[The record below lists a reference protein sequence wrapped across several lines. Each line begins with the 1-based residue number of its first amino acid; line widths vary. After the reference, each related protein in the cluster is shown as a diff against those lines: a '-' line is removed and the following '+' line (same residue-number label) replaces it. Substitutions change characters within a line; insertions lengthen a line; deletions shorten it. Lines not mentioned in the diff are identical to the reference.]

1 MDSYSNPDPS
11 QEIVQSTS
19 RNRLKGIFDYFLIIR
34 DRWLLSAALSLP
46 ITLGHVYTEY
56 QQPNIY
62 QSSSSFRL
70 IPPPAILNMQRVER
84 DSQLGELVRKHNDGL
99 KSQELRVRILNHI
112 KENKSHKSTMLAP
125 YVHDDEQLPDI
136 ASIVNYSVTVSGEGR
151 PVFTITATGRSSASV
166 QLVANLAQQEYEN
179 SHNKEAGKV
188 VEDARVILEKLLS
201 KSQEQESK
209 ILEEMSR
216 YKRENDLPFVE
227 DTRLDNASRKSNY
240 HSEITK
246 AKVEKV
252 RINSLLR
259 QIIQI
264 QASINSRSENV
275 SSGDDVNAN
284 IDTIKEYFK
293 IDAIESFGNVPA
305 LQTRLFDLEQ
315 TRQLYEKKQTCG
327 GYLSNHP
334 KMIENARQIQDVE
347 RILQLEVKASIEDL
361 KDKYHQ
367 LEAQEQEFLA
377 AMNTVQSESVMLGEM
392 ETRLS
397 ELDRKL
403 QIQRGSTDTI
413 QRRLQD
419 VVIQIALP
427 REQNDPLHIMNIAYP
442 GTQISPNFP
451 EIHKKGGMIFG
462 ILFILI
468 PICLEFIDN
477 RIKSPWDIEVF
488 LGKDLIAGIPKISE
502 VKESE
507 RPLIVG
513 NELDDGLTEAF
524 RSMYSRIQMNSKTDY
539 PKTILITS
547 AIPSEGKSLL
557 AANLAYSC
565 ANHGRKTILIDFD
578 LRRPGLHKFCGVNND
593 RGLLTLIN
601 ETVANP
607 SPKYDFWDSGTL
619 VEIYP
624 NLLILPSG
632 GKTRAATEMLEK
644 PEFDKM
650 LFSLRQNAE
659 IIIIDSPPIGLF
671 PDSLAMA
678 RKVDEVIFVTR
689 YGKVA
694 RKVAKNLIESLEET
708 GANVLGVV
716 LNDLPEKKTPG
727 YYYSGYY
734 GYGYFRYKYYNKY
747 YGKQGPEKVQS
758 QPAKLG

>member
-19 RNRLKGIFDYFLIIR
+19 RSRFKGIFDYFLIIR
-34 DRWLLSAALSLP
+34 DRWLLSMALSLP
-46 ITLGHVYTEY
+46 IALGFVYKEY

-70 IPPPAILNMQRVER
+70 IPPPAILNLQRVER
-84 DSQLGELVRKHNDGL
+84 DNQLGELVRKHNDGL
-99 KSQELRVRILNHI
+99 KSQELRVRVLERI
-112 KENKSHKSTMLAP
+112 KDNKSYKSTVLAP
-125 YVHDDEQLPDI
+125 YVYDDEQLPDI
-136 ASIVNYSVTVSGEGR
+136 ASILSYSVSVSGEGR
-151 PVFTITATGRSSASV
+151 PVFIITATGRSSQSV
-166 QLVANLAQQEYEN
+166 QLVQKEYEK
-179 SHNKEAGKV
+179 SHKNEAGQI
-188 VEDARVILEKLLS
+188 VETAREVLENLLVG
-201 KSQEQESK
+201 SQSREAG
-209 ILEEMSR
+209 ILEEMTT
-216 YKRENDLPFVE
+216 YKRDEELPFVE
-227 DTRLDNASRKSNY
+227 DTRLDNASRKSSY

-264 QASINSRSENV
+264 QASINFRAENAGV
-275 SSGDDVNAN
+275 SKDVDAN
-284 IDTIKEYFK
+284 INAIKEYFK

-315 TRQLYEKKQTCG
+315 TRRLYEQK
-327 GYLSNHP
+327 YLSNHP

-367 LEAQEQEFLA
+367 LEAQEQEFAA
-377 AMNTVQSESVMLGEM
+377 AMDKVQGESVALSEM
-392 ETRLS
+392 ETKLAV
-397 ELDRKL
+397 LDRKL

-427 REQNDPLHIMNIAYP
+427 QEQGDPLHAMDFAYP
-442 GTQISPNFP
+442 GIQISPNLP
-451 EIHKKGGMIFG
+451 DVHNKGMMIFA
-462 ILFILI
+462 ILFVLI
-468 PICLEFIDN
+468 PIGFEFIDN

-488 LGKDLIAGIPKISE
+488 LGQDLIAGIPKISE
-502 VKESE
+502 VKESD

-607 SPKYDFWDSGTL
+607 SPTYDFWDSGTL

-650 LFSLRQNAE
+650 LFSLKQNAE

-747 YGKQGPEKVQS
+747 YGKQGPEKADGKTRKVS
-758 QPAKLG
+758 

>member
-1 MDSYSNPDPS
+1 MDSYPNPDPS
-11 QEIVQSTS
+11 QEIVHSAS
-19 RNRLKGIFDYFLIIR
+19 RGRFRGIFDYLLIIR
-34 DRWLLSAALSLP
+34 DRWLLSMALSLP
-46 ITLGHVYTEY
+46 IALGFVYKEY
-56 QQPNIY
+56 QQPSIY

-70 IPPPAILNMQRVER
+70 VPPPAILNLQPVEQAN
-84 DSQLGELVRKHNDGL
+84 QLVDLVRKHTEGL
-99 KSQELRVRILNHI
+99 NGQELRVRVLERVKDN
-112 KENKSHKSTMLAP
+112 SSYKSTMLAP
-125 YVHDDEQLPDI
+125 YVYDDEQLPDI
-136 ASIVNYSVTVSGEGR
+136 ASTVSYYVSVGGEGR
-151 PVFTITATGRSSASV
+151 PVFTITATGRSSQSV
-166 QLVANLAQQEYEN
+166 QLVADLVQQEYEK
-179 SHNKEAGKV
+179 SHTHEAGAV
-188 VEDARVILEKLLS
+188 VETAREILESLLAT
-201 KSQEQESK
+201 SQSRESH
-209 ILEEMSR
+209 ILGEMTK
-216 YKRENDLPFVE
+216 YKGEKELPFVE
-227 DTRLDNASRKSNY
+227 DERLDNASRKSSY

-264 QASINSRSENV
+264 QASISSRAKND
-275 SSGDDVNAN
+275 GTAQDVNAN
-284 IDTIKEYFK
+284 IDAIKDYFK
-293 IDAIESFGNVPA
+293 IDAIQSFGNVPA

-315 TRQLYEKKQTCG
+315 THKLYGQK
-327 GYLSNHP
+327 YLSNHP

-361 KDKYHQ
+361 KDTYHQ
-367 LEAQEQEFLA
+367 LEAQEQEFA
-377 AMNTVQSESVMLGEM
+377 TAMDKVQSESVELSEM
-392 ETRLS
+392 ETNLAV
-397 ELDRKL
+397 LDRKL
-403 QIQRGSTDTI
+403 QIQKGSTDTI

-427 REQNDPLHIMNIAYP
+427 KEQDDPLHKGSVAYP
-442 GTQISPNFP
+442 GTQISPNLP
-451 EIHKKGGMIFG
+451 EIHKTGFIIFG
-462 ILFILI
+462 VLFVLI
-468 PICLEFIDN
+468 PFGFEFIDN

-488 LGKDLIAGIPKISE
+488 LGQDLLAGIPKISE
-502 VKESE
+502 VKESD

-578 LRRPGLHKFCGVNND
+578 LRRPGLHKFCGVSND

-601 ETVANP
+601 ETVTNP
-607 SPKYDFWDSGTL
+607 TPNYDFWDSGTL

-694 RKVAKNLIESLEET
+694 RKVAKSLIESLEET
-708 GANVLGVV
+708 GVNLLGVV

-747 YGKQGPEKVQS
+747 YGKHGPEEAQDKTAKVS
-758 QPAKLG
+758 

>member
-11 QEIVQSTS
+11 QEITQSNSLS
-19 RNRLKGIFDYFLIIR
+19 RFKGVFDYFLIIR
-34 DRWLLSAALSLP
+34 DRWLLSVALSLP
-46 ITLGHVYTEY
+46 IALGFVYKEY
-56 QQPNIY
+56 QQPIIY

-70 IPPPAILNMQRVER
+70 IPPPAILNLQRVDR
-84 DSQLGELVRKHNDGL
+84 ANRLDELVRKHNDGL
-99 KSQELRVRILNHI
+99 TSQELRVRVLERI
-112 KENKSHKSTMLAP
+112 KDDKSYKSTMLAP
-125 YVHDDEQLPDI
+125 YVYDDEQLPDI
-136 ASIVNYSVTVSGEGR
+136 ASIVSYSVAISGEGR
-151 PVFTITATGRSSASV
+151 PVFTITATGRSAQAV
-166 QLVANLAQQEYEN
+166 QIVADLAQKEYEK
-179 SHNKEAGKV
+179 SHKNEAGEV
-188 VEDARVILEKLLS
+188 VETARVVLENLLS
-201 KSQEQESK
+201 GSQSRESV
-209 ILEEMSR
+209 ILEEMSQ
-216 YKRENDLPFVE
+216 YKRNNDLPFVE
-227 DTRLDNASRKSNY
+227 DSRLDNATRKSSY
-240 HSEITK
+240 HTEITN

-264 QASINSRSENV
+264 QASINSRAANAGASQ
-275 SSGDDVNAN
+275 DVNAN
-284 IDTIKEYFK
+284 IHAIKEYFK

-315 TRQLYEKKQTCG
+315 MRRLYEQK
-327 GYLSNHP
+327 YLSNHP

-367 LEAQEQEFLA
+367 LEAQEHEFVA
-377 AMNTVQSESVMLGEM
+377 AMNKVQDESVMLSDM
-392 ETRLS
+392 ETKLS

-403 QIQRGSTDTI
+403 KIQRGSTDTI
-413 QRRLQD
+413 QKRLQD

-427 REQNDPLHIMNIAYP
+427 QEQDDPLRTLDFAYP
-442 GTQISPNFP
+442 GIRISPNLR
-451 EIHKKGGMIFG
+451 EIHKTGYIIFAV
-462 ILFILI
+462 LFVLI
-468 PICLEFIDN
+468 PIGFEFFDN
-477 RIKSPWDIEVF
+477 RVKSPWDVEVF
-488 LGKDLIAGIPKISE
+488 LGQDLIAGIPKISA
-502 VKESE
+502 VKEID

-524 RSMYSRIQMNSKTDY
+524 RSMYSRIQMNSKTEY

-578 LRRPGLHKFCGVNND
+578 LRRPGLHKFCGVNNA

-601 ETVANP
+601 ESVADP
-607 SPKYDFWDSGTL
+607 TSSHDLFGSGTL

-650 LFSLRQNAE
+650 LFALKQNAE
-659 IIIIDSPPIGLF
+659 IIIIDSPPVGLF

-694 RKVAKNLIESLEET
+694 RKVAKNLIASLEET
-708 GANVLGVV
+708 GANMLGVV
-716 LNDLPEKKTPG
+716 LNDLPESKTPG

-747 YGKQGPEKVQS
+747 YGEQGSEKAHGKT
-758 QPAKLG
+758 AKVS

>member
-19 RNRLKGIFDYFLIIR
+19 RSRFKGIFDYFLIIR
-34 DRWLLSAALSLP
+34 DRWLLSMALSLP
-46 ITLGHVYTEY
+46 IALGFVYKEY

-70 IPPPAILNMQRVER
+70 IPPPAILNLQRVER
-84 DSQLGELVRKHNDGL
+84 DNQLGELVRKHNDGL
-99 KSQELRVRILNHI
+99 KSQELRVRVLERI
-112 KENKSHKSTMLAP
+112 KDDKSYKSTMLAP
-125 YVHDDEQLPDI
+125 YVYDDEQLPDF
-136 ASIVNYSVTVSGEGR
+136 ASIVSYSVAVSGEGR
-151 PVFTITATGRSSASV
+151 PVFTITATGRSSQSV
-166 QLVANLAQQEYEN
+166 QLVADLVQKEYQK
-179 SHNKEAGKV
+179 SHKNEAGEV
-188 VEDARVILEKLLS
+188 VETAREVLETLLAGS
-201 KSQEQESK
+201 QSQESR
-209 ILEEMSR
+209 ILEEMTK
-216 YKRENDLPFVE
+216 YKRDEELPFVE
-227 DTRLDNASRKSNY
+227 DTRLDNASRKSSY
-240 HSEITK
+240 HSEITM

-264 QASINSRSENV
+264 QASINSRVENA
-275 SSGDDVNAN
+275 GDSKDVDAN
-284 IDTIKEYFK
+284 IDAIKEYFK

-315 TRQLYEKKQTCG
+315 TRRLFEQK
-327 GYLSNHP
+327 YLSNHP

-377 AMNTVQSESVMLGEM
+377 AMDKVQSESVALSEM
-392 ETRLS
+392 ETKLAV
-397 ELDRKL
+397 LDRKL

-413 QRRLQD
+413 QKRLQD
-419 VVIQIALP
+419 VIIQIALP
-427 REQNDPLHIMNIAYP
+427 QEQADPLHAMDFAYP
-442 GTQISPNFP
+442 GIQISPNLP
-451 EIHKKGGMIFG
+451 DIHNTGIMIFA
-462 ILFILI
+462 ILFVLI
-468 PICLEFIDN
+468 PIGFEFIDN

-488 LGKDLIAGIPKISE
+488 LGQDLIAGIPKISE
-502 VKESE
+502 VKESD

-607 SPKYDFWDSGTL
+607 SPTYDFWDSGTL

-694 RKVAKNLIESLEET
+694 RKVAKNLIESLEAT
-708 GANVLGVV
+708 GANMLGVV

-734 GYGYFRYKYYNKY
+734 GYGYFRYKYYDKY
-747 YGKQGPEKVQS
+747 YGKQGSRKAQGKIAKV
-758 QPAKLG
+758 G

>member
-1 MDSYSNPDPS
+1 MDSYPNPDPS
-11 QEIVQSTS
+11 QEIVHSAS
-19 RNRLKGIFDYFLIIR
+19 RGRFRGIFDYVLIIR
-34 DRWLLSAALSLP
+34 DRWLLSMALSLP
-46 ITLGHVYTEY
+46 IALGFVYKEY
-56 QQPNIY
+56 QQPSIY

-70 IPPPAILNMQRVER
+70 VPPPAILNLQPVEQAN
-84 DSQLGELVRKHNDGL
+84 QLVDLVRKHTEGL
-99 KSQELRVRILNHI
+99 NGQELRVRVLERVKDN
-112 KENKSHKSTMLAP
+112 SSYKSTMLAP
-125 YVHDDEQLPDI
+125 YVYDDEQLPDI
-136 ASIVNYSVTVSGEGR
+136 ASTVSYYVSVGGEGR
-151 PVFTITATGRSSASV
+151 PVFTITATGRSSQSV
-166 QLVANLAQQEYEN
+166 QLVADLVQQEYEK
-179 SHNKEAGKV
+179 SHTHEAGAV
-188 VEDARVILEKLLS
+188 VETAREILESLLAT
-201 KSQEQESK
+201 SQSRESH
-209 ILEEMSR
+209 ILGEMTK
-216 YKRENDLPFVE
+216 YKGEKELPFVE
-227 DTRLDNASRKSNY
+227 DERLDNASRKSSY

-264 QASINSRSENV
+264 QASISSRAKND
-275 SSGDDVNAN
+275 GTAQDVNAN
-284 IDTIKEYFK
+284 IDAIKDYFK
-293 IDAIESFGNVPA
+293 IDAIQSFGNVPA

-315 TRQLYEKKQTCG
+315 THKLYGQK
-327 GYLSNHP
+327 YLSNHP
-334 KMIENARQIQDVE
+334 KMIENARQVQDVE

-361 KDKYHQ
+361 KDTYHQ
-367 LEAQEQEFLA
+367 LEAQEQEFA
-377 AMNTVQSESVMLGEM
+377 TAMDKVQSESVELSEM
-392 ETRLS
+392 ETNLAV
-397 ELDRKL
+397 LDRKL
-403 QIQRGSTDTI
+403 QIQKGSTDTI

-427 REQNDPLHIMNIAYP
+427 KEQDDPLHKGSVAYP
-442 GTQISPNFP
+442 GTQISPNLP
-451 EIHKKGGMIFG
+451 EIHKIGFIIFG
-462 ILFILI
+462 VLFVLI
-468 PICLEFIDN
+468 PFGFEFIDN

-488 LGKDLIAGIPKISE
+488 LGQDLLAGIPKISE
-502 VKESE
+502 VKESD

-578 LRRPGLHKFCGVNND
+578 LRRPGLHKFCGVSND

-601 ETVANP
+601 ETVTNP
-607 SPKYDFWDSGTL
+607 TPNYDFWDRGTL

-694 RKVAKNLIESLEET
+694 RKVAKSLIESLEET
-708 GANVLGVV
+708 GVNLLGVV

-747 YGKQGPEKVQS
+747 YNKYYGKHGPEKAQDKT
-758 QPAKLG
+758 AKVS

>member
-1 MDSYSNPDPS
+1 
-11 QEIVQSTS
+11 
-19 RNRLKGIFDYFLIIR
+19 
-34 DRWLLSAALSLP
+34 
-46 ITLGHVYTEY
+46 
-56 QQPNIY
+56 
-62 QSSSSFRL
+62 
-70 IPPPAILNMQRVER
+70 
-84 DSQLGELVRKHNDGL
+84 
-99 KSQELRVRILNHI
+99 
-112 KENKSHKSTMLAP
+112 MLAP
-125 YVHDDEQLPDI
+125 YVYDEQLPDI
-136 ASIVNYSVTVSGEGR
+136 ASIVSYSVSVSGEGR
-151 PVFTITATGRSSASV
+151 PVFTISATGRSSQSV
-166 QLVANLAQQEYEN
+166 QLVADLVQQEYEK
-179 SHNKEAGKV
+179 SHKHEAGKV
-188 VEDARVILEKLLS
+188 VQTARGVLESLLEGSQASEASILS
-201 KSQEQESK
+201 
-209 ILEEMSR
+209 EMTK
-216 YKRENDLPFVE
+216 YKRAEELPFVE
-227 DTRLDNASRKSNY
+227 DTRLDNASRKSSY
-240 HSEITK
+240 HTEITK
-246 AKVEKV
+246 AKVDKV

-264 QASINSRSENV
+264 QASINSRADNV
-275 SSGDDVNAN
+275 GVSQDVNAN
-284 IDTIKEYFK
+284 IDAIKEYFK
-293 IDAIESFGNVPA
+293 IDAIESFGSVPA
-305 LQTRLFDLEQ
+305 LQNRLVDLEQ
-315 TRQLYEKKQTCG
+315 TRRLYEQK
-327 GYLSNHP
+327 YLSNHP
-334 KMIENARQIQDVE
+334 KMIENGRQIQDVE

-367 LEAQEQEFLA
+367 LEAQEQEFSV
-377 AMNTVQSESVMLGEM
+377 AMDKVQEESVALSEM
-392 ETRLS
+392 ETKLA
-397 ELDRKL
+397 EMDRKL

-419 VVIQIALP
+419 VIIQIALP
-427 REQNDPLHIMNIAYP
+427 QEQGDPLHTMAFAYP
-442 GTQISPNFP
+442 GRQISPDLP
-451 EIHKKGGMIFG
+451 AIHNKGVMIFA

-468 PICLEFIDN
+468 PIGFEFIDN

-488 LGKDLIAGIPKISE
+488 LGQDLIAGIPKISE
-502 VKESE
+502 VKESD

-747 YGKQGPEKVQS
+747 YGKQGPEKVQGNT
-758 QPAKLG
+758 AKLG

>member
-1 MDSYSNPDPS
+1 MDSYPNPDPS
-11 QEIVQSTS
+11 QEIVHSAS
-19 RNRLKGIFDYFLIIR
+19 RGRFRGIFDYVLIIR
-34 DRWLLSAALSLP
+34 DRWLLSMALSLP
-46 ITLGHVYTEY
+46 IALGFVYKEY
-56 QQPNIY
+56 QQPSIY

-70 IPPPAILNMQRVER
+70 VPPPAILNLQPVEQAN
-84 DSQLGELVRKHNDGL
+84 QLVDLVRKHTEGL
-99 KSQELRVRILNHI
+99 NGQELRVRVLERVKDN
-112 KENKSHKSTMLAP
+112 SSYKSTMLAP
-125 YVHDDEQLPDI
+125 YVYDDEQLPDI
-136 ASIVNYSVTVSGEGR
+136 ASTVSYYVSVGGEGR
-151 PVFTITATGRSSASV
+151 PVFTITATGRSSQSV
-166 QLVANLAQQEYEN
+166 QLVADLVQQEYEK
-179 SHNKEAGKV
+179 SHTHEAGAV
-188 VEDARVILEKLLS
+188 VETAREILESLLAT
-201 KSQEQESK
+201 SQSRESH
-209 ILEEMSR
+209 ILGEMTK
-216 YKRENDLPFVE
+216 YKGEKELPFVE
-227 DTRLDNASRKSNY
+227 DERLDNASRKSSY

-264 QASINSRSENV
+264 QASISSRAKND
-275 SSGDDVNAN
+275 GTAQDVNAN
-284 IDTIKEYFK
+284 IDAIKDYFK
-293 IDAIESFGNVPA
+293 IDAIQSFGNVPA

-315 TRQLYEKKQTCG
+315 THKLYGQK
-327 GYLSNHP
+327 YLSNHP
-334 KMIENARQIQDVE
+334 KMIENARQVQDVE

-361 KDKYHQ
+361 KDTYHQ
-367 LEAQEQEFLA
+367 LEAQEQEFA
-377 AMNTVQSESVMLGEM
+377 TAMDKVQSESVELSEM
-392 ETRLS
+392 ETNLAV
-397 ELDRKL
+397 LDRKL
-403 QIQRGSTDTI
+403 QIQKGSTDTI

-427 REQNDPLHIMNIAYP
+427 KEQDDPLHKGSVAYP
-442 GTQISPNFP
+442 GTQISPNLP
-451 EIHKKGGMIFG
+451 EIHKIGFIIFG
-462 ILFILI
+462 VLFVLI
-468 PICLEFIDN
+468 PFGFEFIDN

-488 LGKDLIAGIPKISE
+488 LGQDLLAGIPKISE
-502 VKESE
+502 VKESD

-578 LRRPGLHKFCGVNND
+578 LRRPGLHKFCGVSND

-601 ETVANP
+601 ETVTNP
-607 SPKYDFWDSGTL
+607 TPNYDFWDSGTL

-624 NLLILPSG
+624 NLFILPSG

-694 RKVAKNLIESLEET
+694 RKVAKSLIESLEET
-708 GANVLGVV
+708 GVNLLGVV

-747 YGKQGPEKVQS
+747 YNKYYGKHGPEKAQDKT
-758 QPAKLG
+758 AKVS

>member
-1 MDSYSNPDPS
+1 MDSYPNPDPS
-11 QEIVQSTS
+11 QEIVHSAS
-19 RNRLKGIFDYFLIIR
+19 RGRFRGIFDYFLIIR
-34 DRWLLSAALSLP
+34 DRWLLSMALSLP
-46 ITLGHVYTEY
+46 IALGFVYKEY
-56 QQPNIY
+56 QQPSIY
-62 QSSSSFRL
+62 VSSSSFRL
-70 IPPPAILNMQRVER
+70 VPPPAILNLQPVEQAN
-84 DSQLGELVRKHNDGL
+84 QLVDLVRKHTEGL
-99 KSQELRVRILNHI
+99 NGQELRVRVLERI
-112 KENKSHKSTMLAP
+112 KDNSSYKSTMLAP
-125 YVHDDEQLPDI
+125 YIYDDEQLPDI
-136 ASIVNYSVTVSGEGR
+136 ASIASYSVSVSVDRR
-151 PVFTITATGRSSASV
+151 PVFTITATGRSSQSV
-166 QLVANLAQQEYEN
+166 QLVAQLVQQEYEK
-179 SHNKEAGKV
+179 SHTHEAGAV
-188 VEDARVILEKLLS
+188 VETAREILESLLAT
-201 KSQEQESK
+201 SQSRESS
-209 ILEEMSR
+209 ILGEMTT
-216 YKRENDLPFVE
+216 YKRDEELPFVE
-227 DTRLDNASRKSNY
+227 DERLDNASRKSSY

-264 QASINSRSENV
+264 QASISSRAKNAGTSQ
-275 SSGDDVNAN
+275 DVNAN
-284 IDTIKEYFK
+284 IDAIKDYFK
-293 IDAIESFGNVPA
+293 IDAIQSFGNVPA

-315 TRQLYEKKQTCG
+315 THKLYGQK
-327 GYLSNHP
+327 YLSNHP

-361 KDKYHQ
+361 KDTYHQ
-367 LEAQEQEFLA
+367 LEAQEQEFAA
-377 AMNTVQSESVMLGEM
+377 AMDKVQGESVALSEM
-392 ETRLS
+392 ETNLGV
-397 ELDRKL
+397 LDRKL
-403 QIQRGSTDTI
+403 QIQKGSTDTI

-427 REQNDPLHIMNIAYP
+427 KEQDDPLHKGSVAYP
-442 GTQISPNFP
+442 GTQISPDLP
-451 EIHKKGGMIFG
+451 EIHKTGFIIFG
-462 ILFILI
+462 VLFVLI
-468 PICLEFIDN
+468 PFGFEFIDN

-488 LGKDLIAGIPKISE
+488 LGQDLLAGIPKISE
-502 VKESE
+502 VKESD

-578 LRRPGLHKFCGVNND
+578 LRRPGLHKFCGVSND

-601 ETVANP
+601 ETVTNP
-607 SPKYDFWDSGTL
+607 TPNYDYWDSGTL

-694 RKVAKNLIESLEET
+694 RKVAKSLIESLEET
-708 GANVLGVV
+708 GVNMLGVV

-747 YGKQGPEKVQS
+747 YGKHGPEKAQDKT
-758 QPAKLG
+758 AKVS

>member
-1 MDSYSNPDPS
+1 MDSYPNPDPS
-11 QEIVQSTS
+11 QEIVHSAS
-19 RNRLKGIFDYFLIIR
+19 RGRFRGIFDYVLIIR
-34 DRWLLSAALSLP
+34 DRWLLSMALSLP
-46 ITLGHVYTEY
+46 IALGFVYKEY
-56 QQPNIY
+56 QQPSIY

-70 IPPPAILNMQRVER
+70 VPPPAILNLQPVEQAN
-84 DSQLGELVRKHNDGL
+84 QLVDLVRKHTEGL
-99 KSQELRVRILNHI
+99 NGQELRVRVLERVKDN
-112 KENKSHKSTMLAP
+112 SSYKSTMLAP
-125 YVHDDEQLPDI
+125 YVYDDEQLPDI
-136 ASIVNYSVTVSGEGR
+136 ASTVSYYVSVGGEGR
-151 PVFTITATGRSSASV
+151 PVFTITATGRSSQSV
-166 QLVANLAQQEYEN
+166 QLVADLVQQEYEK
-179 SHNKEAGKV
+179 SHTHEAGAV
-188 VEDARVILEKLLS
+188 VETAREILESLLAT
-201 KSQEQESK
+201 SQSRESH
-209 ILEEMSR
+209 ILGEMTK
-216 YKRENDLPFVE
+216 YKGEKELPFVE
-227 DTRLDNASRKSNY
+227 DERLDNASRKSSY

-264 QASINSRSENV
+264 QASISSRAKND
-275 SSGDDVNAN
+275 GTAQDVNAN
-284 IDTIKEYFK
+284 IDAIKDYFK
-293 IDAIESFGNVPA
+293 IDAIQSFGNVPA

-315 TRQLYEKKQTCG
+315 THKLYGQK
-327 GYLSNHP
+327 YLSNHP
-334 KMIENARQIQDVE
+334 KMIENARQVQDVE

-361 KDKYHQ
+361 KDTYHQ
-367 LEAQEQEFLA
+367 LEAQEQEFA
-377 AMNTVQSESVMLGEM
+377 TAMDKVQSESVELSEM
-392 ETRLS
+392 ETNLAV
-397 ELDRKL
+397 LDRKL
-403 QIQRGSTDTI
+403 QIQKGSTDTI

-427 REQNDPLHIMNIAYP
+427 IEQDDPLHKGSVAYP
-442 GTQISPNFP
+442 GTQISPNLP
-451 EIHKKGGMIFG
+451 EIHKIGFIIFG
-462 ILFILI
+462 VLFVLI
-468 PICLEFIDN
+468 PFGFEFIDN

-488 LGKDLIAGIPKISE
+488 LGQDLLAGIPKISE
-502 VKESE
+502 VKESD

-524 RSMYSRIQMNSKTDY
+524 RSMYSRIQMHSKTDY

-578 LRRPGLHKFCGVNND
+578 LRRPGLHKFCGVSND

-601 ETVANP
+601 ETVTNP
-607 SPKYDFWDSGTL
+607 TPNYDFWDSGTL

-694 RKVAKNLIESLEET
+694 RKVAKSLIESLEET
-708 GANVLGVV
+708 GVNLLGVV

-747 YGKQGPEKVQS
+747 YNKYYGKHGPEKAQDKT
-758 QPAKLG
+758 AKVS